1 MDNSALYK
9 SKLTTPEEAV
19 AATGS
24 GTTISM
30 GMAMS
35 EPPALLGSLA
45 ARVQANELHDVNIYY
60 FESTKIAGNSILR

>member
-1 MDNSALYK
+1 MSA
-9 SKLTTPEEAV
+9 EDAV
-19 AATGS
+19 VTIRS

-45 ARVQANELHDVNIYY
+45 ARLEANELRDVNTYY
-60 FESTKIAGNSILR
+60 FESK

>member
-1 MDNSALYK
+1 MDNSALYQ
-9 SKLTTPEEAV
+9 SKLTTPEDAV
-19 AATGS
+19 TTIDS

-45 ARVQANELHDVNIYY
+45 GRVQAIELSAPATI
-60 FESTKIAGNSILR
+60 TRAL